1 MLIRKYRARNLKEAL
16 RQVKADLGESA
27 AILSSRTIPCGLFG
41 SQLEVTATLPPMQ
54 KPGGYAKTGR
64 SAAPGGTVVQTAEP
78 PPAPPPPKRPGV
90 ELEQVVRFLSPL
102 RQEIRAVH
110 KEIRALAG
118 ERAASDGLTMES
130 ALEEIR
136 DLRKMI
142 EAMKAEAQ
150 QAKHQPVV
158 RPSEVVADAIVADE
172 APEPSPQGEVLERL
186 GEKLLSSGMR
196 SSLAQQVLEAVAGDL
211 PDDPEQA
218 RFCAEPLAA
227 QVIGEGLTCVP
238 PLEQSEGPR
247 VVAFIGP
254 TGVGKTTTLAK
265 VATRAALIQQRRVGV
280 IGCDSERIGAG
291 PTLQS
296 LAEMIGVPCRMATDA
311 DELGQAIRELGECE
325 LILVDTSGV
334 SARDTE
340 AMEELA
346 RLLGDTA
353 VEPCLLLNADMR
365 SLELDS
371 NLVGFAATRPR
382 FVVFT
387 KVDQAVELGVLYDG
401 AVSSGLPVMYLT
413 NGRRIPEDIED
424 ATPER
429 IASMVLGFQYN

>member
-41 SQLEVTATLPPMQ
+41 SELEVTATLPPMR
-54 KPGGYAKTGR
+54 KSGAYNRTGG
-64 SAAPGGTVVQTAEP
+64 AAGEAARTEP
-78 PPAPPPPKRPGV
+78 PPPPPPPKRPGL

-102 RQEIRAVH
+102 RQEIRTIH

-118 ERAASDGLTMES
+118 ERASGGGLSMES

-136 DLRKMI
+136 DLRRVI
-142 EAMKAEAQ
+142 EAMKADGVA
-150 QAKHQPVV
+150 PVA
-158 RPSEVVADAIVADE
+158 R
-172 APEPSPQGEVLERL
+172 APEPQVVDESCDAPDRPELDRL

-196 SSLAQQVLEAVAGDL
+196 ISLARQVLEAVSGEL
-211 PDDPEQA
+211 PEDPEQA

-265 VATRAALIQQRRVGV
+265 VATRAALIHQRRVGV

-291 PTLQS
+291 PTLRS
-296 LAEMIGVPCRMATDA
+296 LAEMIGVPCRMASDA
-311 DELGQAIRELGECE
+311 DELGEAIRELDDCE

-334 SARDTE
+334 SARDDE
-340 AMEELA
+340 AMGELA
-346 RLLGDTA
+346 RLLGSA
-353 VEPCLLLNADMR
+353 GVEPCLLLNADMR

-371 NLVGFAATRPR
+371 NLVGFASIRPR

-387 KVDQAVELGVLYDG
+387 KVDQAVGLGVLYDG